1 MMMSLAESHD
11 DKLKR
16 TDEEA
21 AEQEKMLAKLG
32 ACAEHRP
39 ASLNTFPVATL
50 CATSRPLTR
59 SPAHPLTLSHWAGL
73 GSMSEEDMKKTPS
86 LRNLNQVL

>member
-1 MMMSLAESHD
+1 MQIAQALAKNSEMMMSLAESHD

-32 ACAEHRP
+32 ACAAHRP
-39 ASLNTFPVATL
+39 ASLNAFPVATL

-59 SPAHPLTLSHWAGL
+59 SPPRIVQASDRCPR
-73 GSMSEEDMKKTPS
+73 KT
-86 LRNLNQVL
+86 